1 MAQDVAVATN
11 APIAGWPTLHAK
23 MAPYR
28 SYAIAFAAP
37 RGAVADALYWD
48 TLDAYHY
55 VRIQPGD
62 DADHVI
68 VGGADH
74 KTGEEDDAPARFA
87 ALEAWSR
94 AYFGELGSI
103 THRWSGQVLEPVD
116 YAGFIGRHPRHDHV
130 YLVTGDSGQG
140 ITNGAIAGLLIPA
153 LMQNG
158 DHAWRALYDPAR
170 VSVKATPDF
179 VSENLTAAK
188 SMAEHFGGVLLPS
201 EDSLGPEEGGL
212 VRQSLS
218 TVAAYRDANGAM
230 HRVSATC
237 THLGC
242 VVHWNSL
249 ERCWDCPCH
258 GSQFG
263 VDGEVL
269 NAPAKVPLPAVVE
282 D

>member
-1 MAQDVAVATN
+1 
-11 APIAGWPTLHAK
+11 
-23 MAPYR
+23 
-28 SYAIAFAAP
+28 
-37 RGAVADALYWD
+37 
-48 TLDAYHY
+48 
-55 VRIQPGD
+55 
-62 DADHVI
+62 
-68 VGGADH
+68 
-74 KTGEEDDAPARFA
+74 
-87 ALEAWSR
+87 
-94 AYFGELGSI
+94 
-103 THRWSGQVLEPVD
+103 
-116 YAGFIGRHPRHDHV
+116 
-130 YLVTGDSGQG
+130 
-140 ITNGAIAGLLIPA
+140 
-153 LMQNG
+153 MQNG

-188 SMAEHFGGVLLPS
+188 SMAGHFGGVLLPS